1 MNNCNNPRIP
11 LSKYANDNNYQCYL
25 VSNVKCN
32 DLINMKGNKV
42 EKLYITIY
50 IVDKGSKW
58 NFFLEIY
65 FFSYYDLANW
75 GENEFVTSQLF

>member
-1 MNNCNNPRIP
+1 MQMITSIQCN
-11 LSKYANDNNYQCYL
+11 L

-42 EKLYITIY
+42 EELYITIY

-58 NFFLEIY
+58 KKNRNLFIFLWW
-65 FFSYYDLANW
+65 F
-75 GENEFVTSQLF
+75 G

>member
-50 IVDKGSKW
+50 IVDKGSK
-58 NFFLEIY
+58 
-65 FFSYYDLANW
+65 
-75 GENEFVTSQLF
+75 

>member
-1 MNNCNNPRIP
+1 MITSIQCN
-11 LSKYANDNNYQCYL
+11 L

-42 EKLYITIY
+42 EELYITIY

-58 NFFLEIY
+58 KKNRNLFIFLWW
-65 FFSYYDLANW
+65 F
-75 GENEFVTSQLF
+75 G

>member
-1 MNNCNNPRIP
+1 
-11 LSKYANDNNYQCYL
+11 
-25 VSNVKCN
+25 
-32 DLINMKGNKV
+32 MKGNKV